1 VASVSANILAVDDS
15 PSLRSL
21 VREALELD
29 GHRVTEACDGR
40 DALARLESSSE
51 RLDLVI
57 TDLYMPIMDGLTL
70 VKAIRDSA
78 RHRFTPVVLLTTES
92 GEEMKQRG
100 REAGATGWLVKPFR
114 IDDLRHVVT
123 QVVSAAVRRGTS
135 ERG

>member
-1 VASVSANILAVDDS
+1 MTANILAVDDS
-15 PSLRSL
+15 PSMRSL

-40 DALARLESSSE
+40 DALARLESSQDH
-51 RLDLVI
+51 LDLVI

-78 RHRFTPVVLLTTES
+78 RYRFTPVVLLTTEN
-92 GEEMKQRG
+92 GEDMKQRG

-114 IDDLRHVVT
+114 IDELRDVVT
-123 QVVSAAVRRGTS
+123 QVVSATGRRAPDD
-135 ERG
+135 RA